1 MERNSQPVRNIGA
14 HLKMLHPLQEEFK
27 LRKAFEWAIKETR
40 SFDTWLLILTV
51 INWLHIWLLSR
62 GSCNGVANPWFCDW
76 TWYGAPN
83 RLLVAALLIRS
94 RRSWLR
100 VVGFLFSAHVLAG
113 QLFFLFNPDEANLIW
128 WWGGEAGGNFWQHI
142 FWTLMEHELTQGF
155 LAALMVFYSFC
166 RFFRHP
172 FRGPFSKVFKF
183 AVSIGII
190 ILMLGYA
197 SNFISHSKAE
207 KLTAKWILND
217 IIKGTALYGSCVEAG
232 GTFLEE
238 SATRF
243 ASVGANVLKFDC
255 STDLGTKVP
264 WGEVGNS
271 SFTGP
276 FLISVGYASA
286 TSDAASYK
294 SGHCLVLN
302 CFGYAKI
309 LNNDSMLFR
318 QMLTYL
324 YPY

>member
-1 MERNSQPVRNIGA
+1 MFRQWFGKSGA
-14 HLKMLHPLQEEFK
+14 KQIYARVVDQARFP
-27 LRKAFEWAIKETR
+27 
-40 SFDTWLLILTV
+40 DCWLLILTV

-62 GSCNGVANPWFCDW
+62 GSCNGVANPWYCLW

-83 RLLVAALLIRS
+83 RLFVSALLICS

-100 VVGFLFSAHVLAG
+100 IIGFLFSTHVLTG

-128 WWGGEAGGNFWQHI
+128 WWGGESGGNLLQHI
-142 FWTLMEHELTQGF
+142 FWTLLEHELTQGF
-155 LAALMVFYSFC
+155 LAALIVIYSFY

-172 FRGPFSKVFKF
+172 FHSPLLKKFKF

-190 ILMLGYA
+190 IVMLGYA

-207 KLTAKWILND
+207 MLTARWILND
-217 IIKGTALYGSCVEAG
+217 VIKGIALYGSCAEAG
-232 GTFLEE
+232 GTFLEQ

-255 STDLGTKVP
+255 GTDLGEKVP

-309 LNNDSMLFR
+309 LNNDSLLFR

>member
-1 MERNSQPVRNIGA
+1 V
-14 HLKMLHPLQEEFK
+14 LKPLHEEFK
-27 LRKAFEWAIKETR
+27 KKKTFDCIIEEAR
-40 SFDTWLLILTV
+40 SFDTWILILIV
-51 INWLHIWLLSR
+51 INWLHIWFLSR
-62 GSCNGVANPWFCDW
+62 GSCNGVINPWFCDW
-76 TWYGAPN
+76 MWYSAPN
-83 RLLVAALLIRS
+83 RLLVSALLLRS
-94 RRSWLR
+94 RRSWLQ
-100 VVGFLFSAHVLAG
+100 VIGFLISAHLLAG

-128 WWGGEAGGNFWQHI
+128 WWGGESGGNLLQHI
-142 FWTLMEHELTQGF
+142 FRTLLEHELTQGF
-155 LAALMVFYSFC
+155 LAALLVSYSLY

-172 FRGPFSKVFKF
+172 FRSSLSRVFKY
-183 AVSIGII
+183 AVSIGLI
-190 ILMLGYA
+190 ILMFGYA

-207 KLTAKWILND
+207 MLTAKWILND
-217 IIKGTALYGSCVEAG
+217 IIKGSALYGSCAEAE

-238 SATRF
+238 SAIRF
-243 ASVGANVLKFDC
+243 ASVGANVLQFDC
-255 STDLGTKVP
+255 STDLGKKVP

-309 LNNDSMLFR
+309 LNNDSTLFR
-318 QMLTYL
+318 QMLSYL